1 MSDTPNTGIPY
12 VPESTQD
19 PAAGLNL
26 ALNVIDALMQT
37 AVINM
42 DQTAPP
48 GSPADGDLH
57 IVAAGATG
65 AWAGQDNNLARYVA
79 DGAFWQFY
87 VAGTQVR
94 LVLNLDDGG
103 LYRHATGWE
112 ALTPVLG
119 ELVDAVDDAAAATA
133 GVTIGGRYRNGS
145 VLMIR
150 AA

>member
-1 MSDTPNTGIPY
+1 MATPNTGIPY
-12 VPESTQD
+12 VPENTQD

-26 ALNVIDALMQT
+26 SLNVIDALLQT

-48 GSPADGDLH
+48 GAPADGNLH
-57 IVAAGATG
+57 IVAVGGTG

-87 VAGTQVR
+87 TAGTQVR

-103 LYRHATGWE
+103 LYRYIGGWE
-112 ALTPVLG
+112 PLTPVLTI
-119 ELVDAVDDAAAATA
+119 VDAADDAAAATA
-133 GVTIGGRYRNGS
+133 GVPVGGRYRNGS

-150 AA
+150 VA

>member
-1 MSDTPNTGIPY
+1 MPTPNTGIPY
-12 VPESTQD
+12 VPENTTD

-26 ALNVIDALMQT
+26 ALNVIDALLQA
-37 AVINM
+37 AVIDM

-48 GSPADGDLH
+48 GSPTDGDMH
-57 IVAAGATG
+57 IVAVGATG
-65 AWAGQDNNLARYVA
+65 AWAGHDNDLARYVA

-87 VAGTQVR
+87 DSGTQVR

-103 LYRHATGWE
+103 LYHYASGWK
-112 ALTPVLG
+112 ALTPVLSA
-119 ELVDAVDDAAAATA
+119 LINAVDDAAAATA
-133 GVTIGGRYRNGS
+133 GVQVGGRYRNGS